1 MDATRNAGAK
11 ALYHWVGFVENGE
24 MDGEEVV
31 AVLKLWKDAGS
42 YKVLSDGYKVTI
54 DKKNYFMYLDISK
67 AK

>member
-31 AVLKLWKDAGS
+31 AVLKL
-42 YKVLSDGYKVTI
+42 
-54 DKKNYFMYLDISK
+54 
-67 AK
+67 